1 VSKEGEI
8 HYLRNLGEEGVRHA
22 AAKPFSDAHC
32 SEYLA
37 EIGAILSLLPAPPAR
52 LLDLGCGTGW
62 TSVFFAKRG
71 HDVVGVDISPDMI
84 RQANRLRDKE
94 ELANLRF
101 LASDYEQMDFQ
112 EEFDCAVFFD
122 SLHHAVDE
130 ALALRKT
137 FQALRPGGLCVTSE
151 PGEGHAAVSAEIAAR
166 YDVTEK
172 DMPPA
177 KIMALGRDAGFQH
190 CHVFPHSW
198 GNQLIDYRIHDI
210 KKEQET
216 LHETRTHLADPLARS
231 SWLKRLFHYLFRR
244 RFALSRPV
252 YSTLIARLEWM
263 QRQPNGLVVL
273 IK

>member
-1 VSKEGEI
+1 MSKEGEI
-8 HYLRNLGEEGVRHA
+8 NYLRKLGEAGVRHA
-22 AAKPFSDAHC
+22 VSKPFSDSHC

-37 EIGAILSLLPAPPAR
+37 EIGAILSLLPAPPGR

-71 HDVVGVDISPDMI
+71 YDVVGVDIAPDMI
-84 RQANRLRDKE
+84 EQANRQRDKE
-94 ELANLRF
+94 GLSNLRF
-101 LASDYEQMDFQ
+101 LACDYEQLSFR

-122 SLHHAVDE
+122 ALHHAVDE
-130 ALALRKT
+130 GLALRKAYQT
-137 FQALRPGGLCVTSE
+137 LRAGGVCVTSE

-177 KIMALGRDAGFQH
+177 RIMELGRQAGFQR

-198 GNQLIDYRIHDI
+198 GNQLIDYRIHDLQR
-210 KKEQET
+210 EAVDVHQ
-216 LHETRTHLADPLARS
+216 TRTHLVDPLARS